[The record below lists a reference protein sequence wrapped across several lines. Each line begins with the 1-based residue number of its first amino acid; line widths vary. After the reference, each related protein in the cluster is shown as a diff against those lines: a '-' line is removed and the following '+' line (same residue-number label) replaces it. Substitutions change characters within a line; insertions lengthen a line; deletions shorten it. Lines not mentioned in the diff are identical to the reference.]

1 MREKKFRIWDKN
13 NKVFLEDYY
22 TNKFLIDLD
31 GKPFKISNSVIEQ
44 IKGVELMQ
52 YTGLKD
58 IAGNEIYEGDIVRDV
73 SDGIVGYIEYSD
85 GSYVIVYDDITEK
98 LNADESAY
106 LEVVGNIYDNPELLG
121 EEV

>member
-44 IKGVELMQ
+44 IKGVELMR
-52 YTGLKD
+52 YTGIKD
-58 IAGNEIYEGDIVRDV
+58 IAGTEIFEGDIVSWKNNNENTFKYAKV
-73 SDGIVGYIEYSD
+73 FFF
-85 GSYVIVYDDITEK
+85 
-98 LNADESAY
+98 Y
-106 LEVVGNIYDNPELLG
+106 LAFRLYNTFF
-121 EEV
+121 